1 MCSCDLRR
9 AFLKDS
15 ALALGAL
22 SLGGLNAVSC
32 AEPKKAA
39 PSAKV
44 PDTLRFKQDGKF
56 KIVQFTDIHAS
67 EDHEQNK
74 HAYDIM
80 NTLIELERPD
90 LVMYTGDFG
99 EGDDI
104 YDRLVGFA
112 SSRGIPCAVA
122 FGNHEPEDE
131 KEREAV
137 LNHFADLPGC
147 LNVRKDE
154 ETAKLPGATNQ
165 IIPIFSS

>member
-1 MCSCDLRR
+1 MDKNIDRR

-15 ALALGAL
+15 ALALGAIG
-22 SLGGLNAVSC
+22 LGGLNVVSC
-32 AEPKKAA
+32 ARPKKAA
-39 PSAKV
+39 QTAEV
-44 PDTLRFKQDGKF
+44 PATLRFNPDGKF

-80 NTLIELERPD
+80 NNLLDLEKPD

-99 EGDDI
+99 EGDHI
-104 YDRLVGFA
+104 YDRLVEFA

-137 LNHFADLPGC
+137 LD
-147 LNVRKDE
+147 
-154 ETAKLPGATNQ
+154 
-165 IIPIFSS
+165 